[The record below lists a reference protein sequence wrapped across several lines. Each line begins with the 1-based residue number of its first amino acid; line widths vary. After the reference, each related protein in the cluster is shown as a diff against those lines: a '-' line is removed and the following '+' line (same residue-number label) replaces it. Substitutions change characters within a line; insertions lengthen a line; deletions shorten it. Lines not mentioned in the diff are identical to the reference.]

1 MWFIVAL
8 VYFSS
13 ETQIARMQDPFMTKE
28 ICQSF
33 YQSNLAVRDDI
44 IKLYP
49 QQTGHALVCLTE
61 EQIKELIV
69 DPENNQG
76 QPI

>member
-8 VYFSS
+8 VYLGG
-13 ETQIARMQDPFMTKE
+13 ETHVTRMQDPFTTKE

-33 YQSNLAVRDDI
+33 YQSNLAVRDDVM
-44 IKLYP
+44 KLYP
-49 QQTGHALVCLTE
+49 QQTGHTLVCLTQ
-61 EQIKELIV
+61 EQIKEIIV
-69 DPENNQG
+69 GPYEQG